1 MVVCRASF
9 FVGNAG
15 IFYLQSLRLVLV
27 TGVSTEPQLYLV
39 AHS

>member
-15 IFYLQSLRLVLV
+15 ISYLQSLGLVLV
-27 TGVSTEPQLYLV
+27 TGASTEPQLYLV